1 MAGRII
7 TSIKKKGFYSTINPK
22 RYPVKSFFGRNRC
35 LVNDVRLV
43 LGQKPFPTVSRKY
56 RPGDVLDLAYLDL
69 GGKKVRKFTGLCTS
83 IVYRGGIKRFS
94 LRNVLNNV
102 AVELSFDYASP
113 SVLTLGKAQVY
124 KPVSRSRSKLYYL
137 RYRKATDSRV

>member
-1 MAGRII
+1 
-7 TSIKKKGFYSTINPK
+7 
-22 RYPVKSFFGRNRC
+22 
-35 LVNDVRLV
+35 LV

-137 RYRKATDSRV
+137 RHRKATDSRV